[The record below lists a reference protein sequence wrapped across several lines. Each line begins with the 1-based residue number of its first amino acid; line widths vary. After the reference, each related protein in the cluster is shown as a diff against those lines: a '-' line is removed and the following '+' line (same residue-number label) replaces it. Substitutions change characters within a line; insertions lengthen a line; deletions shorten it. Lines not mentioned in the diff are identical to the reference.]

1 MNLSFDGKAIGSV
14 QVGIPLPAKSAGGKA
29 SPERRAIEA
38 LEAGQSRTFTG
49 YPSRTLV
56 FHCASIRKKFPDRK
70 FAVRSMGKGSPVV
83 RVWRTE

>member
-1 MNLSFDGKAIGSV
+1 MNFSLDGKAIGGV
-14 QVGIPLPAKSAGGKA
+14 QVGIPLPAKPGGKA

-49 YPSRTLV
+49 YSSRTLV

-70 FAVRSMGKGSPVV
+70 FAVRSMGGGSPVI
-83 RVWRTE
+83 RVWRVE